1 MPYGYLLKYSSFH
14 RLQMVSL
21 IFLLANTTPMSR
33 LLRLLD
39 LALSGPFGERWLP
52 HGLDKLDH
60 GLLEFSPFQG
70 RCCMCFMLSAPL
82 KRMVP
87 ATANAV
93 LYGYFAYRGLRFA
106 HPRLGCNHRSAVPY
120 GCFALPWVALRSPT
134 AGVQSPLCGSILPPA
149 ALPMVTYKRLRI
161 VKSCGRQ
168 RHVFSFQLSALGF

>member
-1 MPYGYLLKYSSFH
+1 MPYGYLLKYSPFH

-70 RCCMCFMLSAPL
+70 RCCICFQLSAPL
-82 KRMVP
+82 RRLVP
-87 ATANAV
+87 ATTNV
-93 LYGYFAYRGLRFA
+93 
-106 HPRLGCNHRSAVPY
+106 VPY
-120 GCFALPWVALRSPT
+120 VFCLPWVALRSPAAVLFHRDAVLFCRQLRSLWSLT
-134 AGVQSPLCGSILPPA
+134 SGYEWSRPTGGSGMYLA
-149 ALPMVTYKRLRI
+149 
-161 VKSCGRQ
+161 
-168 RHVFSFQLSALGF
+168 FSFQL